1 MHSGMANTDRHPVVK
16 MLLLVSVVIGV
27 MIALIPVV
35 FDIHLVFV
43 EVSSHSDSSI
53 HVLQL
58 WVVVEWNGGEWVEAV
73 WVNFNICY
81 LSIQVISL
89 GLKSLFLPIGL
100 TD

>member
-1 MHSGMANTDRHPVVK
+1 MHSVMADTDRHPVVK

-43 EVSSHSDSSI
+43 EVSSHSDTSI

-58 WVVVEWNGGEWVEAV
+58 WVVVERNGGEWVEAV
-73 WVNFNICY
+73 WINFNICY
-81 LSIQVISL
+81 LSIYFISL
-89 GLKSLFLPIGL
+89 VLKSLFFGTWLI
-100 TD
+100 D